1 MLEDGGI
8 IETTAIADARS
19 KGAQPSP
26 FGNSGPTPTHF
37 GRSPG
42 RSKEHHRP
50 FQCNLSSMVCYLAL
64 SCSIRRVSLHLG
76 ASDLMVNRTDN
87 GEGKSLLFS
96 HRTASCMC
104 SSLYE
109 SNRSTANTHLRVP
122 TKIHNT
128 GGAVVVPFR
137 HTSTGPVQMVG
148 ILGKT
153 RTFWVIE
160 ARHAAKHAYHF
171 GVVCVSD

>member
-1 MLEDGGI
+1 MC
-8 IETTAIADARS
+8 
-19 KGAQPSP
+19 
-26 FGNSGPTPTHF
+26 NSGPTPTHF
-37 GRSPG
+37 GRS
-42 RSKEHHRP
+42 
-50 FQCNLSSMVCYLAL
+50 LAL

-96 HRTASCMC
+96 HPTASCIC

-109 SNRSTANTHLRVP
+109 SNHSTANALLRVP

-137 HTSTGPVQMVG
+137 RTSTGPVRMVG

-153 RTFWVIE
+153 CTFWVIE
-160 ARHAAKHAYHF
+160 ARHAAKHAYHV
-171 GVVCVSD
+171 GVVSVRTPEVPAECTITNGRTAGRSCT